1 MTQFKLTE
9 IIASYKLDKYELAKV
24 LFPGA
29 KYPKMALT
37 RVLKGEAS
45 LSVDQL
51 EILADFIGVTPS
63 QLFMLDT
70 WKDITT
76 TEDLI
81 DNCCL
86 TLEKGAYKVK
96 LNFDGAFLTLYKDGE
111 VVYRQITGTDTPV
124 KKFIEYLDDLITK
137 Y

>member
-9 IIASYKLDKYELAKV
+9 IIACYKLDKDELAKI

-29 KYPKMALT
+29 KYPKMALA

-76 TEDLI
+76 TEDMV
-81 DNCCL
+81 DGCCL
-86 TLEKGAYKVK
+86 TLEKGTFKVK

-124 KKFIEYLDDLITK
+124 KKFIEYLDDLILK

>member
-9 IIASYKLDKYELAKV
+9 IIASYKLDKDELAKV

-63 QLFMLDT
+63 QLFMLDS

-81 DNCCL
+81 DSCCL